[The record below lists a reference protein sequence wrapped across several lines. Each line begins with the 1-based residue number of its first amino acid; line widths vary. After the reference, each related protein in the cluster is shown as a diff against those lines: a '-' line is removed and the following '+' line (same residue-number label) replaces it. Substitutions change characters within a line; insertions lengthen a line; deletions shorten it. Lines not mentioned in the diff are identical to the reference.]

1 MTVYADILFLVNLS
15 LNWFSLLL
23 TSKIAKH
30 GSKAKKLLLS
40 AAVGALLG
48 TATLF
53 SESAVVS
60 ALVEI
65 ASSFLMCAIA
75 FKASGILDYIRL
87 CTCLFASGITLG
99 GSLTFIYSLFNRAG
113 IELPRGNDISAAVFL
128 LLSLGV
134 TVGVTAVE
142 RLLYNKREVNGG
154 EVSFVLGGDK
164 LTLPFMC
171 DSGNLLRDP
180 ISGRPAIIVGVRELR
195 GFLPDN
201 VLDFDPLR
209 PDITNVKN
217 TRGVRILPASTVCGE
232 GLMVGF
238 VPDSTVIRADG
249 REKTADA
256 VIAFDKTKNSTD
268 YAGAR
273 AIVPRSLLH

>member
-60 ALVEI
+60 ALIEI

-75 FKASGILDYIRL
+75 FKASGILDYVRL

-134 TVGVTAVE
+134 TVGVTAFE
-142 RLLYNKREVNGG
+142 RLLYTKREVRGG
-154 EVSFVLGGDK
+154 EVSFTLGSK
-164 LTLPFMC
+164 RLTLPFMC

-201 VLDFDPLR
+201 VLDFDPFSR
-209 PDITNVKN
+209 DSTDAGD
-217 TRGVRILPASTVCGE
+217 TRGVRILPAATVCGE
-232 GLMVGF
+232 GLMTGF
-238 VPDSTVIRADG
+238 VPDTTVIRADG
-249 REKTADA
+249 REMTADA
-256 VIAFDKTKNSTD
+256 VIALDKTHKPGN
-268 YAGAR
+268 YAGAG